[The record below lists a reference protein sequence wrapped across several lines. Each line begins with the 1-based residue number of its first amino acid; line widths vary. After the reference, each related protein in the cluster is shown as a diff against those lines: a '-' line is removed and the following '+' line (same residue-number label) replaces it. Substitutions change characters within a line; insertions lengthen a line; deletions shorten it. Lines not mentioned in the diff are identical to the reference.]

1 MGNDVED
8 LNMKSYNNYT
18 SESALIHN
26 PFICAF
32 NAKNLSACT
41 HEMSCK
47 IVRMETE
54 RKNIYIE
61 NLKYF
66 DPIHVIPNHVLQG

>member
-26 PFICAF
+26 PFMRTL
-32 NAKNLSACT
+32 NANNLSACT

-54 RKNIYIE
+54 GKKYIE

-66 DPIHVIPNHVLQG
+66 DPIHVTMYYKVRV